1 MEVLKDILTLEHYT
15 SKDFREID
23 EILNNNKQAALNL
36 AQRQKEYR
44 GLENEIS
51 KTLKPV
57 GKDKSAKKFI
67 YEAIFFLLIGFWF
80 GCVSYF
86 NPKLIG

>member
-1 MEVLKDILTLEHYT
+1 MRLEHHT
-15 SKDFREID
+15 SQDFREID
-23 EILNNNKQAALNL
+23 EILNKNKQAAMNL

-44 GLENEIS
+44 DLENEIS
-51 KTLKPV
+51 ETLKPV
-57 GKDKSAKKFI
+57 GKDKSAKKFL